1 MIVIFNYMLALVAY
15 CWIDAIIIYHMQNDS
30 NQIIEGLETIKH
42 IHNFSFGLFLVMLLF
57 TIPRFNKYKLINII
71 YIGLAYIKYAGL
83 FIITNTIDNY
93 KFELRRILMWLFIT
107 PAMLDIFTKANKI
120 KLRSIHPEYHFVP
133 NLIYFLSYHYKNSQY
148 YNLFYIGS
156 YISQGYFLL
165 QMFKLQNLK
174 YTRIYLLIWILFGS
188 LNLLQIMKISST
200 YESNLYLGIGDII
213 AKFSIMV
220 VIYDFE
226 EQKTNIRQNVDLQSV
241 DLMCSIFNLIT
252 EYKKNN
258 ILTDSCSI
266 YINYLSEQIKSVYPN
281 QETQN
286 IIKLELL
293 KKILPYDLD
302 DKYLLT
308 NIKKYEQ
315 RDNLCVMFIDIV
327 SYSELAL
334 NEDSVSV
341 YNTLNKIYTNFDLMS
356 RKYKNLQK
364 IETIGDSYM
373 VVGDLTNKLDI
384 KSVVNNM
391 IMLALDLIKLNQSMK
406 YDGKQ
411 IDIRIGINC
420 GPVVIG
426 ILGLDIPR
434 LCVIGNTVN
443 KAARLESTSQTN
455 KIQISPEIYD
465 FVKDNTNLEFELNEN
480 VHLKNIGT
488 INTYFVNNKS

>member
-15 CWIDAIIIYHMQNDS
+15 CWIDEIIIYNIKNNS
-30 NQIIEGLETIKH
+30 NQMIEGLDIITN
-42 IHNFSFGLFLVMLLF
+42 IHYFAFGLFLVMLLF
-57 TIPRFNKYKLINII
+57 TIPRFNKYRLINII

-83 FIITNTIDNY
+83 FIFTDSIDNY

-107 PAMLDIFTKANKI
+107 PAMLDIYTKSNKI
-120 KLRSIHPEYHFVP
+120 SLKSIKPEYHIIP
-133 NLIYFLSYHYKNSQY
+133 NLIYFLTYYYKNSQH
-148 YNLFYIGS
+148 YNLFYIAS

-165 QMFKLQNLK
+165 QIFKLQNLK
-174 YTRIYLLIWILFGS
+174 YTRIYLLIWMLFGTI
-188 LNLLQIMKISST
+188 NLFQIMNIVT
-200 YESNLYLGIGDII
+200 TLQSNIFFGIADII
-213 AKFSIMV
+213 AKFTSVII
-220 VIYDFE
+220 IYDFE

-241 DLMCSIFNLIT
+241 DLMSSIFNLIS

-266 YINYLSEQIKSVYPN
+266 YIDYLSEQIKSVYPN

-293 KKILPYDLD
+293 KKILPYELD

-341 YNTLNKIYTNFDLMS
+341 YTTLNKIYTNFDLMT
-356 RKYKNLQK
+356 RKYKNIQK

-391 IMLALDLIKLNQSMK
+391 IMLALNLIKLNQSMK
-406 YDGKQ
+406 YDDKQ

-443 KAARLESTSQTN
+443 KAARLESTSKTN
-455 KIQISPEIYD
+455 KIQISHEIYD